1 MIQQLENLFRRW
13 GILPPFDKDDVLN
26 ASIEN
31 KARDN
36 EKVIERLQTLL
47 SRRFEINERLRQ
59 SIKIAKRR
67 TNSFEEFEQYIVGR
81 TDDNTH

>member
-1 MIQQLENLFRRW
+1 MIQQIEDLLRRW

-36 EKVIERLQTLL
+36 EKVIERLHGSL
-47 SRRFEINERLRQ
+47 SKRFEINEKLRET
-59 SIKIAKRR
+59 IKIAKRR
-67 TNSFEEFEQYIVGR
+67 TNSFEQFERYIAGR
-81 TDDNTH
+81 RNEHH